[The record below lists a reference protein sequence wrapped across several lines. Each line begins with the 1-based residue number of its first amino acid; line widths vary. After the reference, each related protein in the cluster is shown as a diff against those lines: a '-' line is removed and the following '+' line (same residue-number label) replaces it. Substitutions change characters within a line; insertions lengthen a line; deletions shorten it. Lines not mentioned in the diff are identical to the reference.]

1 MTSGDLPKPSRR
13 MSRTFS
19 KSIRKENVA
28 DHAAPV
34 GVMGSLTKPSFRIS
48 NTFGPTER
56 LSATSSALLI
66 LDP

>member
-1 MTSGDLPKPSRR
+1 

-28 DHAAPV
+28 DPV